1 MDDLSKILPVLKAR
15 LRERYGERLVKLV
28 LFGSHARGEATED
41 SDIDVLAVLKE
52 IDNAGDELFDASEDA
67 ADVSFDHDTLIGLV
81 LASEE
86 EYSTKNTPLLL
97 SVRREGVEI

>member
-1 MDDLSKILPVLKAR
+1 MDDLKKILPDLKAR

-41 SDIDVLAVLKE
+41 SDVDVLAVLAGLE
-52 IDNAGDELFDASEDA
+52 NAADELFAASEDA

-86 EYSTKNTPLLL
+86 EYATKNTPLLL
-97 SVRREGVEI
+97 SVRREGAEI